1 MPARAPK
8 QKAAG
13 ATRRGAASKAAQA
26 RERAYIRAHPSPRP
40 FSRGDLIPTVIIA
53 AIVAAMFIALNSFY
67 NVDGGIRVTGPGA
80 DIPEPPDGLTVVV
93 DPEELQ
99 PATRKMGVDINVLT
113 SGGDLT
119 NPDRTLKNKVILEVI
134 TKESATEIVLPAGEI
149 PRGSTVYPPVDG
161 DYANYPLD
169 RYQAD
174 LFVRAKDATTNQ
186 QIPVFLKADQ
196 GIYNWSTDL
205 VLPVNPTVARVPGL
219 NGEGL
224 VLMDMKRSTTLI
236 IFLGLIGA
244 LVAGVTGIALYLAG
258 MIFTFRRVPNL
269 TMLAWMTTALFSFL
283 VLRNSLPGAPPLGAA
298 IDVFLFFWAILG
310 LMSAML
316 MVAIA
321 WSREQKA
328 VLLEDARPRR

>member
-1 MPARAPK
+1 LPARAPK
-8 QKAAG
+8 QKAAR

-40 FSRGDLIPTVIIA
+40 FNRGDLIPTVIIA

-80 DIPEPPDGLTVVV
+80 GVAEPDDGLSIVI
-93 DPEELQ
+93 DPEEID
-99 PATRKMGVDINVLT
+99 PATRKMGVDINVLA

-149 PRGSTVYPPVDG
+149 PRGSTVYPPVNG

-169 RYQAD
+169 RYTSD
-174 LFVRAKDATTNQ
+174 LFVRAKDAATGQ
-186 QIPVFLKADQ
+186 QIPVFLEADQ
-196 GIYNWSTDL
+196 GIYNWNTDL

-224 VLMDMKRSTTLI
+224 VIMKMTRSNTLI
-236 IFLGLIGA
+236 IFLGLIGV
-244 LVAGVTGIALYLAG
+244 LVAAVTGVALYLAL

-298 IDVFLFFWAILG
+298 IDVFLFYWAILG

-321 WSREQKA
+321 WSRQQKA
-328 VLLEDARPRR
+328 VLLEEANPRR

>member
-1 MPARAPK
+1 
-8 QKAAG
+8 
-13 ATRRGAASKAAQA
+13 
-26 RERAYIRAHPSPRP
+26 
-40 FSRGDLIPTVIIA
+40 
-53 AIVAAMFIALNSFY
+53 
-67 NVDGGIRVTGPGA
+67 
-80 DIPEPPDGLTVVV
+80 
-93 DPEELQ
+93 
-99 PATRKMGVDINVLT
+99 MGVNINVLA

-119 NPDRTLKNKVILEVI
+119 DPDRTLKNRVILEVI
-134 TKESATEIVLPAGEI
+134 TQEAATEIALPAGEI
-149 PRGSTVYPPVDG
+149 PRGSTVYSPVLG

-169 RYQAD
+169 RYTSD
-174 LFVRAKDATTNQ
+174 LFVRAEDAATGQ
-186 QIPVFLKADQ
+186 QIPVLLEADQ
-196 GIYNWSTDL
+196 GIYNWNTDL

-224 VLMDMKRSTTLI
+224 VIMKMKRSNTLI
-236 IFLGLIGA
+236 IFLGLIGV
-244 LVAGVTGIALYLAG
+244 LVAAVTGVALYLAL

-328 VLLEDARPRR
+328 VLLEEARPHRS